1 MPQAVIPTDHPE
13 VPLPPTKSVG
23 VSLALTLVFGPLG
36 LLYSTVEGALL
47 MILSG
52 IGLGIV
58 LGSGVLVVWPVSM
71 IWGAIAASAY
81 DQNRITAYTG

>member
-1 MPQAVIPTDHPE
+1 MPQPVIPTDQPE
-13 VPLPPTKSVG
+13 VRLPPTKSVG

-58 LGSGVLVVWPVSM
+58 LGSGALVIWPVSM

-81 DQNRITAYTG
+81 NQKRITAYTG